1 MPKEI
6 SAEDAPGLLKPGMT
20 AFLQGSSGEPT
31 PLFEALEAQPE
42 ASDGVHY
49 VGCLIPGINRHDP
62 AGWHPN
68 ATATGFFVG
77 ADQADSFARRRFRYL
92 PLHYSGI
99 YAHLASLPPTDLA
112 LVQVAPPD
120 RAGNCSLG
128 VSLDFQPAM
137 LDKAKAIV
145 AEVNAQM
152 PVPSDGATIPWDRL
166 SYVVRTDRPLVQFES
181 GGLND
186 TIRVLGERVAGL
198 IEDGDTIQIGIGK
211 APAAILNQ
219 LHGKRDLGLQGGMI
233 TDEVLALVESGA
245 ITNARKSI
253 DRGKLVCGSAIGTEK
268 VYGWPGVRTEVLYRP
283 VSYTHEV
290 RVVSQLDNFVSINS
304 VLEVDLTGQANAEML
319 AGRQVSGTGGLVDF
333 VRSARMAKNG
343 RSILALT
350 ATAAGG
356 KASRI
361 VPRLDAGSVVS
372 ALRADVDYVVTEFG
386 AARLKDKS
394 IDERAE
400 ALIAV
405 AAPAFRQSLAEE
417 WERLR
422 RRG

>member
-6 SAEDAPGLLKPGMT
+6 AAEDAPRLLKGGMT
-20 AFLQGSSGEPT
+20 VFLQGASGEPT
-31 PLFEALEAQPE
+31 PFYEALRAHPA
-42 ASDGVHY
+42 ASEDVHY

-62 AGWHPN
+62 AGWHPD
-68 ATATGFFVG
+68 ARATGFFVG
-77 ADQADSFARRRFRYL
+77 ADQAGSFAARRLRYL

-99 YAHLASLPPTDLA
+99 YAYLASLPPMDLA
-112 LVQVAPPD
+112 FIQVAPPD
-120 RAGNCSLG
+120 RDGQCSLG
-128 VSLDFQPAM
+128 VSLDFQPAV
-137 LDKAKAIV
+137 LDKARIIV
-145 AEVNAQM
+145 AEVNAGM
-152 PVPSDGATIPWDRL
+152 PAPPSSPKIPFARL
-166 SYVVRTDRPLVQFES
+166 DYMARTERPLVQFDS
-181 GGLND
+181 GRIPEAID
-186 TIRVLGERVAGL
+186 ALGRQVAAL
-198 IEDGDTIQIGIGK
+198 IDDGDVIQIGIGK
-211 APAAILNQ
+211 APAAILKQ

-233 TDEVLALVESGA
+233 TDEVVALVESGA
-245 ITNARKSI
+245 LTNARKSI
-253 DRGKLVCGSAIGTEK
+253 DRGVLVCGSALGTDK
-268 VYGWPGVRTEVLYRP
+268 VYRWEGALSQTMFRAAN
-283 VSYTHEV
+283 YTHDV
-290 RVVSQLDNFVSINS
+290 RVVSQVDNFVSINS

-333 VRSARMAKNG
+333 VRAARMARNG

-361 VPRLDAGSVVS
+361 VPQLDGGSVVS
-372 ALRADVDYVVTEFG
+372 ALRADVDYVVTEHG

-405 AAPAFRQSLAEE
+405 AAPEFRESLAEE

-422 RRG
+422 RRA

>member
-6 SAEDAPGLLKPGMT
+6 AAEDVPGLLKLGMT
-20 AFLQGSSGEPT
+20 VFLQGSTGEPT
-31 PLFEALEAQPE
+31 PLFEAFRAQPR

-62 AGWHPN
+62 ASWHPN

-77 ADQADSFARRRFRYL
+77 AEQAETFAARRFRYL

-99 YAHLASLPPTDLA
+99 YAYLAALPPTDLA
-112 LVQVAPPD
+112 VIQVAPPD
-120 RAGNCSLG
+120 RAGNCSVGL
-128 VSLDFQPAM
+128 SLDFQPAM
-137 LDKAKAIV
+137 LDKAKAVV
-145 AEVNAQM
+145 AEVNSQM
-152 PVPSDGATIPWDRL
+152 PVPPSSPTVPWERL
-166 SYVVRTDRPLVQFES
+166 THVVRTDRPLMHFES
-181 GGLND
+181 GGLNEA
-186 TIRVLGERVAGL
+186 IRVLGERVAAL

-268 VYGWPGVRTEVLYRP
+268 LYRWPGALTDVLYRP

-319 AGRQVSGTGGLVDF
+319 GGRQVSGTGGLVDF

-394 IDERAE
+394 VDERAE

-405 AAPAFRQSLAEE
+405 AAPEFRDGLAEE

-422 RRG
+422 RRA

>member
-6 SAEDAPGLLKPGMT
+6 AAADLPRLLKPGMT
-20 AFLQGSSGEPT
+20 VFLQGSSGEPT
-31 PLFEALEAQPE
+31 PLLEAVRAE
-42 ASDGVHY
+42 AGASDGVHY
-49 VGCLIPGINRHDP
+49 VGCLIPGINRQDP
-62 AGWHPN
+62 ASWHPN
-68 ATATGFFVG
+68 ARATGFFVG
-77 ADQADSFARRRFRYL
+77 ADQRASFAQRRFSFL

-99 YAHLASLPPTDLA
+99 YAYLASLPPVDLA
-112 LVQVAPPD
+112 LLQVSPPD
-120 RAGNCSLG
+120 AAGNCSLG
-128 VSLDFQPAM
+128 VSLDFQPAV
-137 LDKAKAIV
+137 LDKARAVV

-152 PVPSDGATIPWDRL
+152 PAPPSAPTIPWDRL
-166 SYVVRTDRPLVQFES
+166 SHVVRTDRPLMHFES
-181 GGLND
+181 GGLSD
-186 TIRVLGERVAGL
+186 TIRTLGERVATL
-198 IEDGDTIQIGIGK
+198 VEDGDVIQIGIGK

-245 ITNARKSI
+245 LTNARKSI

-268 VYGWPGVRTEVLYRP
+268 VYRWPGLLTEVLYKP

-361 VPRLDAGSVVS
+361 VPQLEGGSVAS

-394 IDERAE
+394 VDERAE
-400 ALIAV
+400 ALIGV
-405 AAPAFRQSLAEE
+405 AAPEFRAGLAED

-422 RRG
+422 RSA

>member
-6 SAEDAPGLLKPGMT
+6 AVEDVPSLLKPGMT
-20 AFLQGSSGEPT
+20 VFLQGASGEPT
-31 PLFEALEAQPE
+31 PFYEALKAAPE

-68 ATATGFFVG
+68 ARATGFFVG
-77 ADQADSFARRRFRYL
+77 PDQAASFAARRFRYL

-99 YAHLASLPPTDLA
+99 YAYLASLPPMDMA

-120 RAGNCSLG
+120 RDGMCSLG
-128 VSLDFQPAM
+128 VSLDFQPAV
-137 LDKAKAIV
+137 LDKAKVIV

-152 PVPSDGATIPWDRL
+152 PSPPSSPKIPWARID
-166 SYVVRTDRPLVQFES
+166 YAARTDRPLVQFES
-181 GGLND
+181 GRIPEAID
-186 TIRVLGERVAGL
+186 ALGRQVAAL
-198 IEDGDTIQIGIGK
+198 VEDGDVIQIGIGK
-211 APAAILNQ
+211 APAAILKH
-219 LHGKRDLGLQGGMI
+219 LHDKRELGLQGGMI
-233 TDEVLALVESGA
+233 TDEVVALVESGA
-245 ITNARKSI
+245 LTNARKSI
-253 DRGKLVCGSAIGTEK
+253 DCGMLVCGAALGTDK
-268 VYGWPGVRTEVLYRP
+268 VYRWEGTLTQTLFRP
-283 VSYTHEV
+283 ASYTHDV
-290 RVVSQLDNFVSINS
+290 RVVSQVDNFVSINS

-333 VRSARMAKNG
+333 VRAARMAKNG

-361 VPRLDAGSVVS
+361 VPQLDAGSVVS
-372 ALRADVDYVVTEFG
+372 ALRADVDYVVTEYG

-394 IDERAE
+394 VDERAE

-405 AAPAFRQSLAEE
+405 AAPEFRDSLADE